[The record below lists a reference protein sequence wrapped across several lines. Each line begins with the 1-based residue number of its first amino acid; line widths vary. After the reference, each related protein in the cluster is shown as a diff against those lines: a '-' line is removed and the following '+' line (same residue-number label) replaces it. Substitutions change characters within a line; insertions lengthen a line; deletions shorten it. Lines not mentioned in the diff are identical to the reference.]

1 MDLSSIDPAT
11 LAHEIWMKNYK
22 IKMIEESAQPRL
34 YLMSGLPL
42 SGKSYMANR
51 LIERSPADVVYIEN
65 DLVRG
70 MIMEH
75 LGIER
80 PSYTQEE
87 HTLVFNTSHELV
99 WLALSFSFHTIF
111 DATNLNER
119 YRKKIYEI
127 AEAAGAKVLV
137 IRMVV
142 DRDVAIERSK
152 MKFESKERKDHSP
165 ADVSIYDKLSA
176 EDEPI
181 ENCTVPYLVL
191 DTSKD
196 DIDALIDKHSLLLE

>member
-1 MDLSSIDPAT
+1 MDLSTVDPAT
-11 LAHEIWMKNYK
+11 LAHDIWVKNYK
-22 IKMIEESAQPRL
+22 IKMIKEAAEPKL

-42 SGKSYMANR
+42 SGKSYMSNR
-51 LIERSPADVVYIEN
+51 IIERSEADVVYIEN

-70 MIMEH
+70 MIIEH
-75 LGIER
+75 LGLEK
-80 PSYTQEE
+80 PGYTQEE

-119 YRKKIYEI
+119 YRQKVYEI
-127 AEAAGAKVLV
+127 ADAAGAEALV
-137 IRMVV
+137 IRLVV

-152 MKFESKERKDHSP
+152 KKFANTERKDHSP
-165 ADVSIYDKLSA
+165 ADVSIYDKLSS

-181 ENCTVPYLVL
+181 ENCSVPYIVL
-191 DTSKD
+191 NTSEK
-196 DIDALIDKHSLLLE
+196 DIDALIDEHALLLN